1 MIAYHAPDDGDEEN
15 WKVRLDT
22 GARGRYDCVDLELAT
37 LLAGRRRFRAAL
49 LPLGARVLVS
59 GGAAAA
65 GFGADSGAAPDG
77 GGGGDGAKS
86 GQSAVVVRVRER
98 AVEYD
103 VECVG
108 RPRAVSSFCSP
119 AQ

>member
-59 GGAAAA
+59 GG
-65 GFGADSGAAPDG
+65 GV
-77 GGGGDGAKS
+77 AKS